1 MKAHD
6 VLDANPELPKNYNY
20 IIVDRGKTVPQ
31 DQRYHGLRLR
41 DNYSFFVASITSWKN
56 AKAKSGLTA
65 YIIQS
70 DEARAMSIKYLRKY
84 LCGKSW
90 EYRGFTLRLSDIEA
104 RGEKFIRCTFW
115 IYVQTPG
122 NNFGTALTRT
132 ECIVD
137 RKTAGKKEYTPVIFA
152 DLKIEWTRYPFTK
165 EEQVSLEEIAQEQI
179 RSSAKE
185 YEDAKKEYEESW
197 IELKNTTRIFGPYIT
212 TSKTL
217 EKRGQDD

>member
-1 MKAHD
+1 MNAHD

-56 AKAKSGLTA
+56 AKAKSGLSA
-65 YIIQS
+65 YFIQS

-115 IYVQTPG
+115 IYAHTTP

-137 RKTAGKKEYTPVIFA
+137 RKTAGKKEFTPVVSA

-165 EEQVSLEEIAQEQI
+165 EERVSLEDIAQEQI
-179 RSSAKE
+179 RSASREYSHARKE
-185 YEDAKKEYEESW
+185 YEAAET
-197 IELKNTTRIFGPYIT
+197 ELKNTTRIFGPFIT

-217 EKRGQDD
+217 EKRGSND